1 MSTLLSDLFFSKSS
15 FYYNIKRKKKRE
27 KKRRKSWGSRRLK
40 SITHGKSRR
49 QPAGSSG
56 VGGKIKR
63 VSRVGNSI
71 LSRSLTRLLTTLQ
84 CCSQRARLGPILLLA
99 ARMEYRTTPSR
110 RHCSR
115 HLCGKGVG
123 QQCPSDPRR
132 SMAWH
137 SICTAAAGRFEVC

>member
-1 MSTLLSDLFFSKSS
+1 MSTLLSNLFFSKSP

-27 KKRRKSWGSRRLK
+27 KKDEKAGGPEDSRV
-40 SITHGKSRR
+40 THGKSRR

-63 VSRVGNSI
+63 VGNSI
-71 LSRSLTRLLTTLQ
+71 LSRSLTRLLTSLQ
-84 CCSQRARLGPILLLA
+84 CCSQRARLGPILLLV

-115 HLCGKGVG
+115 NVCGKGVG
-123 QQCPSDPRR
+123 QQCPSDPRG

-137 SICTAAAGRFEVC
+137 SICTAARGRFEVC